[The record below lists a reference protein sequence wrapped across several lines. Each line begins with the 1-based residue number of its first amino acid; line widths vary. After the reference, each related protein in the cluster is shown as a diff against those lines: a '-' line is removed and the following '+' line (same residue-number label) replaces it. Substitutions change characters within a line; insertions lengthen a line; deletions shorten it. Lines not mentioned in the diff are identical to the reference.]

1 MLENSKDVLYLV
13 IAFCILWVT
22 VFICWMFY
30 YLTKIL
36 RNASQIIEEFRIK
49 LQTLAESIS
58 HVRDRVEQMSSLFT
72 LGTNGLGGFMK
83 KIASKQAKKIVDRGT
98 DTLNKV
104 AKEAVDK
111 AVEATA
117 KQATK
122 ITKKIKRK

>member
-1 MLENSKDVLYLV
+1 MLETSKDILYLV
-13 IAFCILWVT
+13 IAGCILWIT

-49 LQTLAESIS
+49 LQTLAEGIS
-58 HVRDRVEQMSSLFT
+58 HVRDRVEQISNLFT
-72 LGTNGLGGFMK
+72 LGTSGLGGFMK
-83 KIASKQAKKIVDRGT
+83 KVASKQAKKIVDRST
-98 DTLNKV
+98 TTLNKA

-117 KQATK
+117 RQAEK
-122 ITKKIKRK
+122 AAKKIRKR